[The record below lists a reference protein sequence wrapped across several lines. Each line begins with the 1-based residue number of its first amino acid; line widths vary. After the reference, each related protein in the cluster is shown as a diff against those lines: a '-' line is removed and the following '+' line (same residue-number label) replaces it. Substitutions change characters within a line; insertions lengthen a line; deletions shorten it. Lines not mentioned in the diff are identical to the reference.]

1 MFLIHAFTGIE
12 AQVLLAMAF
21 NCSVTICTPL
31 QHMTILTS
39 QVLVGITLYIIMCP
53 NLLTLPVIYVIYC
66 LRFCQFQ

>member
-12 AQVLLAMAF
+12 AQVLVAMAF
-21 NCSVTICTPL
+21 NCYVTICTPL

-39 QVLVGITLYIIMCP
+39 QVLVGTSLYIIMCP